1 MKTPLLDRKIKLIW
15 DFRGPAAQKTAE
27 HYVVHLKEY
36 IFNEELKYDIVDYK
50 PINDMHSVVFLVV
63 AEFEMP
69 QVRDD
74 LKPHRG
80 ELYLDDNL

>member
-1 MKTPLLDRKIKLIW
+1 MKTQVLDRKIKLIW
-15 DFRGPAAQKTAE
+15 DFKGPAAQRTAE
-27 HYVVHLKEY
+27 HYAVHLKEY
-36 IFNEELKYDIVDYK
+36 IFNEELKYDIVEYK
-50 PINDMHSVVFLVV
+50 KISDMHSMVFLVV

>member
-1 MKTPLLDRKIKLIW
+1 MHI
-15 DFRGPAAQKTAE
+15 
-27 HYVVHLKEY
+27 
-36 IFNEELKYDIVDYK
+36 
-50 PINDMHSVVFLVV
+50 INFLVV

-80 ELYLDDNL
+80 ELYVDHNL